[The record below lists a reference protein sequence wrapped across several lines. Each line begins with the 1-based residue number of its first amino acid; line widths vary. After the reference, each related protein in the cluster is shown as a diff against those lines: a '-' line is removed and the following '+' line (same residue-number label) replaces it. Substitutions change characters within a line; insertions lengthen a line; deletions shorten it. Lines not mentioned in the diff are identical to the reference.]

1 MLKKVAHGIPST
13 SSCLIHPTVKLSFT
27 LNTFIFVDRTM
38 TTASEDDRSDN
49 DRSYCETGLFIPQL
63 LCNFYWGGLY
73 LKFSP
78 FIPNLN
84 YFFLKIVPGTG
95 NPPASASSSS
105 GGASN
110 AKREL
115 SFHGKIKLQYLF
127 KFYSTLLKFN
137 YFKLYSNI

>member
-13 SSCLIHPTVKLSFT
+13 PSCLIHPIVKLSIT

-38 TTASEDDRSDN
+38 TTASEDERSDN
-49 DRSYCETGLFIPQL
+49 DRSYFETGLFIPQL
-63 LCNFYWGGLY
+63 LCNFYWGVMGWII
-73 LKFSP
+73 LKVFPIYSK
-78 FIPNLN
+78 LKL
-84 YFFLKIVPGTG
+84 FFKKIVPGTG

-105 GGASN
+105 GEASN

-127 KFYSTLLKFN
+127 KFYSTLFKFN
-137 YFKLYSNI
+137 